1 MSARTGSVHVA
12 KIVRRYGD
20 KQYVTYLLRRSYR
33 DGNKVLHETLGNIS
47 HLPERLID
55 IIRRSL
61 RGEQFV
67 STQEAFRTTRSLP
80 HGHVEAVLEMVRKLE
95 LDKLI
100 AAKRCP
106 ERDLVMAMIVQ
117 RILFACSKLATTRHW
132 HSTTLAE
139 ELGVRDADV
148 NALYAAMDWLLP
160 RQKSI
165 ERKLAQRHLTEG
177 ALVLYD
183 VSSSYYTG
191 RTCSLARPGHDH
203 DGKKGYPII
212 VYGLL
217 TDAQGRPVAVQVY
230 PGNTGDP
237 TTVPDQVEKLRVRF
251 GLLRVV
257 LAGDRG
263 MLTETQIDSLKA
275 HPGLGWISALRSRR
289 IRQLIDKGALQ
300 RSLFDEVDLAQ
311 IHSPDFPGERLVA
324 CYNPLLAE
332 RRSGCREEL
341 LAATEKELRKLARQV
356 ARRTKKPLGK
366 KDIALAAGKFINRFK
381 VAKHFRLTIE
391 DGGLAWRREQVSIER
406 ETQLDGIY
414 VIRTSQ
420 PEKGLSAEDSVR
432 NYKRLTNVEQAFRSL
447 KSELEV
453 RPIRHWIDNRV
464 RAHILICLL
473 AYYLQW
479 HLKRAWA
486 PLLFEEEDL
495 ENARR
500 SRDPVAPAESS
511 PEVKRKKAT
520 RQTIHHLP
528 VHSLETLLQQLGTR
542 CRNTHVLAS
551 DASHSFEQV
560 TEMNPLQAEAFKLLE
575 L

>member
-1 MSARTGSVHVA
+1 
-12 KIVRRYGD
+12 VRRYRD

-33 DGNKVLHETLGNIS
+33 DGKKVRHETLGNIS
-47 HLPERLID
+47 HLPEGLIE

-61 RGEQFV
+61 RGEEFV
-67 STQEAFRTTRSLP
+67 SAGEVFRTTRSLP
-80 HGHVEAVLEMVRKLE
+80 HGHVEAVLKMARKLG
-95 LDKLI
+95 LDQLI

-117 RILFACSKLATTRHW
+117 RILFPCSKLATTRHW
-132 HSTTLAE
+132 HTTTLGE
-139 ELGVRDADV
+139 ELGVEYAKV
-148 NALYAAMDWLLP
+148 NALYAAMDWLLS

-165 ERKLAQRHLTEG
+165 ERKLAERHLTEG
-177 ALVLYD
+177 GLVLYD

-191 RTCSLARPGHDH
+191 RNCSLARRGHDR

-217 TDAQGRPVAVQVY
+217 ADAEGRPVAVQVY

-257 LAGDRG
+257 LVGDRG

-275 HPGLGWISALRSRR
+275 HPELGWISALRSRQ
-289 IRQLIDKGALQ
+289 IRQLIDKGALD

-332 RRSGCREEL
+332 QRSRCREEL
-341 LAATEKELRKLARQV
+341 LLATEKELLKLGRQV

-366 KDIALAAGKFINRFK
+366 KEIALAAGKFINRFK

-391 DGGLAWRREQVSIER
+391 EGNFAWSRDQVSIDR

-414 VIRTSQ
+414 VIRTSE
-420 PEKGLSAEDSVR
+420 PEKRLSAEDSVR
-432 NYKRLTNVEQAFRSL
+432 NYKRLANVEQAFRSL

-453 RPIRHWIDNRV
+453 RPIRHWIDDRV
-464 RAHILICLL
+464 RAHILICFL
-473 AYYLQW
+473 ACYLQW
-479 HLKRAWA
+479 HLKRAWS

-495 ENARR
+495 ENDRR
-500 SRDPVAPAESS
+500 RRDPVAPAEPS
-511 PEVKRKKAT
+511 PEAKRKKAT

-528 VHSLETLLQQLGTR
+528 VHSLDTLLNELGTR

-551 DASHSFEQV
+551 DASHSFQQV
-560 TEMNPLQAEAFKLLE
+560 TEMNPLQAEAFKLLD

>member
-332 RRSGCREEL
+332 RRSSCREEL
-341 LAATEKELRKLARQV
+341 LAATEKQLRKLARQV

-447 KSELEV
+447 KSELQA

-464 RAHILICLL
+464 RAHILISLL